1 MTLAELLASIQAG
14 QAAGLGET
22 GARLSIT
29 AEEERRD
36 IQKATKE
43 LRERFRKAGEQAKR
57 REKRRG
63 VGRLL
68 GGTAGFL
75 LGGSGGRAIGS
86 ALGQQL
92 AAGGDRIGR
101 VSSGLGGG
109 MFFQGAR
116 EDVESSQRDINRFIS
131 DANRGFSRNVLA
143 SAAQDYLNARS
154 LENLGVTR
162 EGLLDLGSAT
172 MEGLRTGGI
181 KEGLG
186 TIQDYIQSFKPGAF
200 SRTEMLRGS
209 TGVGLIGGMDTI
221 PEVFREI
228 GSIPTAASVSNPLL
242 NYRGTSQQNMGISRN
257 LGFDPSKSLVDQL
270 KSLGMASDFAS
281 RRSLYGGII

>member
-29 AEEERRD
+29 AEGERRD

-43 LRERFRKAGEQAKR
+43 LRERFRKAGEQAKK

-63 VGRLL
+63 VGRLV

-75 LGGSGGRAIGS
+75 LGGAGGRAIGS
-86 ALGQQL
+86 AIGQQL

-131 DANRGFSRNVLA
+131 DANRGFTSKVLT
-143 SAAQDYLNARS
+143 SAVTDYLGGLRAQQMGITPES
-154 LENLGVTR
+154 LK
-162 EGLLDLGSAT
+162 DLGGAT
-172 MEGLRTGGI
+172 LEGIRTGGLG
-181 KEGLG
+181 EGLG
-186 TIQDYIQSFKPGAF
+186 TIQDYFQSFKPGAF
-200 SRTEMLRGS
+200 GSSSSLLDYSYGSKGIGAKPFVSDLSDYGVTVTGIRG
-209 TGVGLIGGMDTI
+209 
-221 PEVFREI
+221 
-228 GSIPTAASVSNPLL
+228 
-242 NYRGTSQQNMGISRN
+242 
-257 LGFDPSKSLVDQL
+257 
-270 KSLGMASDFAS
+270 
-281 RRSLYGGII
+281 